1 MVPTMEIVLVRHAQP
16 EWIRDGLNVVDPP
29 LTELGRQQAVQ
40 LAAALAEE
48 DFDEILVSPLR
59 RARETA
65 APLLE
70 VLGRDEVIAPWL
82 REIGD
87 PDWHGQPAELAQ
99 RAYEELRTRPS
110 HERWHG
116 LEGGETVREFSER
129 IHLGLDE
136 FLAERGISHGG
147 HELPLWQVSDP
158 GARIALIAHAGTN
171 SMTIGRLLGYPVTP
185 WEWERIVLMHAS
197 VSRVEA
203 VPSGTDHLFSLTRL
217 SDVEHLDRDLRTR

>member
-1 MVPTMEIVLVRHAQP
+1 MVRIVEIVLVRHAQP
-16 EWIRDGLNVVDPP
+16 EWTRDGLNVEDPP
-29 LTELGRQQAVQ
+29 LTALGRQQAEQ
-40 LAAALAEE
+40 LAAALVAE

-65 APLLE
+65 APLLDL
-70 VLGRDEVIAPWL
+70 LGRDEVVAPWL

-129 IHLGLDE
+129 IRSGVDE
-136 FLAERGISHGG
+136 FLAERGITPGG
-147 HELPLWQVSDP
+147 HELPLWRVGEP

-171 SMTIGRLLGYPVTP
+171 SMTIGRLLGYSVTP

-203 VPSGTDHLFSLTRL
+203 VPSGPDHLFSLTRL
-217 SDVEHLDRDLRTR
+217 SDVEHLDNDLRTR

>member
-1 MVPTMEIVLVRHAQP
+1 MEIVLVRHAQP

-29 LTELGRQQAVQ
+29 LTELGRQQAEL
-40 LAAALAEE
+40 LAAHLLEE

-70 VLGRDEVIAPWL
+70 LLGRDEHVATWL

-87 PDWHGQPAELAQ
+87 PDWHGQPAELAE

-110 HERWHG
+110 HERWEG

-129 IHLGLDE
+129 IQRGVDE
-136 FLAERGISHGG
+136 FLAERGVTHGG
-147 HELPLWQVSDP
+147 HQLPLWHVADP
-158 GARIALIAHAGTN
+158 GARVALIAHAGTN
-171 SMTIGRLLGYPVTP
+171 SMTIGRLLGYPATP

-197 VSRVEA
+197 VTRVEA
-203 VPSGTDHLFSLTRL
+203 VPSGDHHLFSLTRL